1 MCAKVLMKRGSSK
14 NARSRVSSKAQALRL
29 KKALEDLEN
38 YSIDELIRARKVYKI
53 QTHTERKESIYAYR
67 LGLNERII
75 FTSRGNENIIHDIV
89 VLDRRK
95 IRSLISS

>member
-1 MCAKVLMKRGSSK
+1 MCAKVLMKRGSSR
-14 NARSRVSSKAQALRL
+14 NARSRVSSKAQAWRL
-29 KKALEDLEN
+29 KKALKDLEN

-53 QTHTERKESIYAYR
+53 QTHTEIEENLYAYR

-75 FTSRGNENIIHDIV
+75 FTPRGNENIVHDIV

-95 IRSLISS
+95 MISLISS